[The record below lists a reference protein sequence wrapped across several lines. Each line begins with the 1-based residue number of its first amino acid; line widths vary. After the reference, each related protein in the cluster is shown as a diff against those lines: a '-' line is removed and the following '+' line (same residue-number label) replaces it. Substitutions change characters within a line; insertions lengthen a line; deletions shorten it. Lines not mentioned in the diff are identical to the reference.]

1 MGGGCLVTHQEIQII
16 PSIILKQNV
25 YEKESLYSKK
35 ELRIKETTSKIE
47 REETFS
53 FLKSSKISQN
63 ITKDIVLRKYNI
75 VFL

>member
-1 MGGGCLVTHQEIQII
+1 MRGGCLVTHQEIQII